1 MENQNQDPVYRKLR
15 LGPSRGW
22 DRAAFISRSGFWES
36 SGLSSARRFAVTLSY
51 ERERQLGADML
62 PRQAD
67 RAAGLG
73 HPAESPSAAGNIR
86 VKVAPRPGAPV
97 TVMWP

>member
-1 MENQNQDPVYRKLR
+1 MVGIELHP
-15 LGPSRGW
+15 
-22 DRAAFISRSGFWES
+22 FISRSGFWES

-51 ERERQLGADML
+51 ERERQLRADML

>member
-1 MENQNQDPVYRKLR
+1 MVGIELHH
-15 LGPSRGW
+15 
-22 DRAAFISRSGFWES
+22 FISRSGFCES

-51 ERERQLGADML
+51 ERERQLRADMV

-67 RAAGLG
+67 RGAALG
-73 HPAESPSAAGNIR
+73 HSAESPSATGNIR

-97 TVMWP
+97 TVIWP